1 MPFDQ
6 DVHIHTLL
14 SGHSAPDMMIGAVV
28 HEAEMQGL
36 RRIVILEHIPDLPR
50 YIEDVTTGH
59 LRSAPRHTL
68 DAVQD
73 EVAYWRE
80 HTTVEILNGVE
91 VDADPHDR
99 SGRLLLDDMRG
110 VDVVLASFH
119 FLPGTALPW
128 FRPEAVHP
136 EHGEIVLREWVM
148 WACAVAAN
156 PVVDIFAHPALSMMR
171 CGVIAEFDEATLASL
186 EPMLEAMARHG
197 VAFELNEGLPRR
209 FTPEQEATYPAF
221 CRRAKEM
228 GVRFV
233 IGSDAHER
241 KRVGRFD
248 VVRQMIE
255 AAGLE
260 EADLLDLSTRRANG
274 S

>member
-1 MPFDQ
+1 MLFDQ

-14 SGHSAPDMMIGAVV
+14 SGHSAPDMMIGAIV
-28 HEAEMQGL
+28 HEAEMLGL

-50 YIEDVTTGH
+50 CIEDVTNNR
-59 LRSAPRHTL
+59 LRTALRHTL

-73 EVAYWRE
+73 EVAYWRAK
-80 HTTVEILNGVE
+80 TSVEILNGVE

-99 SGRLLLDDMRG
+99 GGRLLLEDMTG

-119 FLPGTALPW
+119 FLPGSGLPW
-128 FRPEAVHP
+128 FDPRAVQPERQPAILQAWV
-136 EHGEIVLREWVM
+136 EWV
-148 WACAVAAN
+148 CAVAAN
-156 PVVDIFAHPALSMMR
+156 PVVDIFAHPGLSMMR
-171 CGVIAEFDEATLASL
+171 SGMMPIFDEATLACL
-186 EPMLEAMARHG
+186 EPMLAAMAAHG

-221 CRRAKEM
+221 CRRAKAM

-248 VVRQMIE
+248 VVRRL
-255 AAGLE
+255 AADLDLQE
-260 EADLLDLSTRRANG
+260 TDLLDLSTRPPKG
-274 S
+274 